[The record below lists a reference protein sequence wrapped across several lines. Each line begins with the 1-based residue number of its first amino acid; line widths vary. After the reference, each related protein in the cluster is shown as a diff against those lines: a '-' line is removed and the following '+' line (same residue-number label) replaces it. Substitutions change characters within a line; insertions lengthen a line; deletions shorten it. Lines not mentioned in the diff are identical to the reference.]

1 LASTGIKPIVPA
13 IVTFK
18 HDCNA
23 KHLQANTNFGFQTTT
38 TKATTTAT
46 TTSSTTTRTSSS
58 TTTTITKTNKRKKH
72 VVLKIPFVAC

>member
-18 HDCNA
+18 HDCKA
-23 KHLQANTNFGFQTTT
+23 KHLQANTNFGFPTTT
-38 TKATTTAT
+38 TKTTTTAT

-58 TTTTITKTNKRKKH
+58 TTTTITKTNIKKH